1 VCRTDAEGEAVG
13 ESPQNDD
20 DRRRWW
26 LDEDVVRRLRRNGEQ
41 LHVHMRFGRRATDIQ
56 DAGANANGIG
66 KQFKQ
71 FLRFGR

>member
-1 VCRTDAEGEAVG
+1 MSVEY
-13 ESPQNDD
+13 SD

-26 LDEDVVRRLRRNGEQ
+26 SKLLAPRLRRNRGQ
-41 LHVHMRFGRRATDIQ
+41 LLVHVRYGRRNGDDS
-56 DAGANANGIG
+56 DAAAG